1 MHSSKFADDTN
12 VVGFIP
18 NNERSTSPCL
28 LNNLLLNT
36 SKTKEVI
43 VDYRRSRRT
52 EHPPLLIRGASTKP
66 LLPQETE
73 EGWTPP
79 PFAQSF
85 LQRKASRIAA
95 DPTLPGLFIAAI
107 EVTAYLHRNP
117 HLRDSFLPRAGKAIC
132 PPALPSASLHTLTAS
147 RCTLETSAC
156 VFHFLPFFKILLM
169 YLLIFCF
176 LHQRGHHSKFCNV
189 LVT

>member
-1 MHSSKFADDTN
+1 MHSSNTTLKFADNTN

-18 NNERSTSPCL
+18 NNERGTSPCL
-28 LNNLLLNT
+28 LNNLLINT

-73 EGWTPP
+73 AGWTPPP

-107 EVTAYLHRNP
+107 EVTA
-117 HLRDSFLPRAGKAIC
+117 
-132 PPALPSASLHTLTAS
+132 
-147 RCTLETSAC
+147 
-156 VFHFLPFFKILLM
+156 
-169 YLLIFCF
+169 
-176 LHQRGHHSKFCNV
+176 
-189 LVT
+189 